1 MFKGRMINKKEKKE
15 RKIIRIRK
23 KKLFQ
28 KILNYFRLPQKNPYI
43 LKTSKAKVI
52 RCKIFE
58 SNNK

>member
-1 MFKGRMINKKEKKE
+1 MINKKEKKE